1 MAGREIES
9 PFKQKYYP
17 QEVRYRVTEFDT
29 QFKKLL
35 NKNKEMLEKGNL
47 QKDFEGYTYEGS
59 VESQEMHRSTF
70 IG

>member
-1 MAGREIES
+1 M
-9 PFKQKYYP
+9 
-17 QEVRYRVTEFDT
+17 TEFDT